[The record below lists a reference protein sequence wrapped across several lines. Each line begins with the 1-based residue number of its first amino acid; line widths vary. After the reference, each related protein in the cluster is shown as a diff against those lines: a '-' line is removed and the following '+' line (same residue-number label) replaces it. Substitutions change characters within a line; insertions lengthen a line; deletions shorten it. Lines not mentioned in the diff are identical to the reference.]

1 MKLKDLNTLK
11 TGDIIYS
18 FRDNNFFVYE
28 LEKIQN
34 CPGMKEMIVK
44 IKFRNNIFV
53 DKEYHLIHIPWDEK
67 CNTSKYCYEFT
78 DMSTDINEAYQNFS
92 EKINR
97 EIRKLNG
104 LRANLKGIKRKY
116 MLNEN
121 MIPENKKNWKELGYK
136 SKEDYQEHMNDLY
149 DDIRHGYIG

>member
-1 MKLKDLNTLK
+1 MELKDLETLK

-18 FRDNNFFVYE
+18 FRDNNFYVYE

-34 CPGMKEMIVK
+34 CPGMKEMTVRILL
-44 IKFRNNIFV
+44 INNIPGNR
-53 DKEYHLIHIPWDEK
+53 EYNLVHIPWDEEH
-67 CNTSKYCYEFT
+67 NTPNYCYEFT
-78 DMSTDINEAYQNFS
+78 DMSTDLNEAYHNFS

-104 LRANLKGIKRKY
+104 LRANMKGLKRKY
-116 MLNEN
+116 MLDKK
-121 MIPENKKNWKELGYK
+121 MIPDNEKTWKELGYK

-149 DDIRHGYIG
+149 EDLRHGYIG

>member
-34 CPGMKEMIVK
+34 CPGMKEMTVK
-44 IKFRNNIFV
+44 IKFRNNISV
-53 DKEYHLIHIPWDEK
+53 DKEYHLIHIPWDES

-121 MIPENKKNWKELGYK
+121 MIPEHEKNWKELGYK

>member
-1 MKLKDLNTLK
+1 MKLKDLETLK

-18 FRDNNFFVYE
+18 FRDNNFYVYE

-34 CPGMKEMIVK
+34 CPGIKEMTVRI
-44 IKFRNNIFV
+44 ISINNIPSN
-53 DKEYHLIHIPWDEK
+53 KEYSLVHIPWDEEH
-67 CNTSKYCYEFT
+67 NTHKYCYEFT

-104 LRANLKGIKRKY
+104 LRANMKGLKRKY
-116 MLNEN
+116 MSTNKVKSNKNEYG
-121 MIPENKKNWKELGYK
+121 PYR
-136 SKEDYQEHMNDLY
+136 SKAEYLDDLY